1 MRKASSSSEIK
12 KPSQWQLRASGGK
25 KEARRQKGDINE
37 KTRREGGV
45 TSRRLLSATYEL
57 AKALQENGGMGSEG
71 AAEEFDLDLRHIL
84 FQS

>member
-1 MRKASSSSEIK
+1 MRKPSSSSEIK

-25 KEARRQKGDINE
+25 KETRRKKGDINE

-45 TSRRLLSATYEL
+45 TSRGLLSATYEL

-71 AAEEFDLDLRHIL
+71 AAKESDLDLG
-84 FQS
+84 